1 MGGFTVN
8 GFGATDRFVPIR
20 NLGTFQ
26 CPHCKQERMLQLMEV
41 QRKVSLLYIQT
52 VTINTKYAIACA
64 SCQNGYY
71 IEEQQ
76 KDDILYGRAIATI
89 TEQGAVLLKKEK
101 IIDAPENPEK
111 QENTEKQEKQEK
123 PSLPQNS
130 QAERQTQSAQ
140 QNTLQDTQQDT
151 LVGQQA
157 RAGQPRRRFCGRCGS
172 PLDGQTGRC
181 PVCDKAEDMEDMQTE
196 EFDVEK
202 AMNGAD
208 FTLQTKT
215 ITRTGTAEEKK
226 GTAEDTETAA
236 DTDTNAAAHTD
247 VVQRLAGKLSRKI
260 CPVCGLLFSGDK
272 TTCPVCGSGLEDRK

>member
-89 TEQGAVLLKKEK
+89 TEQGAVLLKREK
-101 IIDAPENPEK
+101 IIDAPEKQEK

-130 QAERQTQSAQ
+130 QAGQQAQSAR
-140 QNTLQDTQQDT
+140 QNTWQNTQQDT
-151 LVGQQA
+151 LAERQA
-157 RAGQPRRRFCGRCGS
+157 RAGHPRPSICGRCGS
-172 PLDGQTGRC
+172 SLDGQTGRC
-181 PVCDKAEDMEDMQTE
+181 PVCDGAGNTKEIEAEELYVE
-196 EFDVEK
+196 EGLEH
-202 AMNGAD
+202 MD
-208 FTLQTKT
+208 FTL
-215 ITRTGTAEEKK
+215 RTGTESRTV
-226 GTAEDTETAA
+226 TAAGNISTAA
-236 DTDTNAAAHTD
+236 DAGAAANAGAA
-247 VVQRLAGKLSRKI
+247 QSLAGKLSRKI
-260 CPVCGLLFSGDK
+260 CPSCGLLFSSDK

>member
-101 IIDAPENPEK
+101 IIDAPE
-111 QENTEKQEKQEK
+111 KQEK

-130 QAERQTQSAQ
+130 
-140 QNTLQDTQQDT
+140 
-151 LVGQQA
+151 

-172 PLDGQTGRC
+172 SLDEQTGRC

-247 VVQRLAGKLSRKI
+247 VVQSLAGKLSRKI
-260 CPVCGLLFSGDK
+260 CPSCGLLFSGDK

>member
-101 IIDAPENPEK
+101 IIDAPE
-111 QENTEKQEKQEK
+111 KQEK

-130 QAERQTQSAQ
+130 QAER
-140 QNTLQDTQQDT
+140 
-151 LVGQQA
+151 
-157 RAGQPRRRFCGRCGS
+157 PRRRFCGRCGGR
-172 PLDGQTGRC
+172 LDEQTGLC
-181 PVCDKAEDMEDMQTE
+181 PVCDGAES
-196 EFDVEK
+196 
-202 AMNGAD
+202 
-208 FTLQTKT
+208 
-215 ITRTGTAEEKK
+215 TAEVQKK
-226 GTAEDTETAA
+226 EFGRE
-236 DTDTNAAAHTD
+236 N
-247 VVQRLAGKLSRKI
+247 VGQSFAGKPSRKI
-260 CPVCGLLFSGDK
+260 CPACGLLFSADK
-272 TTCPVCGSGLEDRK
+272 TVCPVCGSGLAERQ

>member
-101 IIDAPENPEK
+101 IIDAPE
-111 QENTEKQEKQEK
+111 KQEK

-140 QNTLQDTQQDT
+140 QNTQQDTQQNT
-151 LVGQQA
+151 LAGQQA
-157 RAGQPRRRFCGRCGS
+157 QAERPRRRFCGRCGS
-172 PLDGQTGRC
+172 SLDGHTGRC
-181 PVCDKAEDMEDMQTE
+181 PVCD
-196 EFDVEK
+196 
-202 AMNGAD
+202 GA
-208 FTLQTKT
+208 
-215 ITRTGTAEEKK
+215 
-226 GTAEDTETAA
+226 
-236 DTDTNAAAHTD
+236 
-247 VVQRLAGKLSRKI
+247 
-260 CPVCGLLFSGDK
+260 
-272 TTCPVCGSGLEDRK
+272 

>member
-89 TEQGAVLLKKEK
+89 TEQGAVLLKREK
-101 IIDAPENPEK
+101 IIEAPEKQEK

-130 QAERQTQSAQ
+130 QAER
-140 QNTLQDTQQDT
+140 
-151 LVGQQA
+151 
-157 RAGQPRRRFCGRCGS
+157 PRRRFCGRCGS

-181 PVCDKAEDMEDMQTE
+181 PVCDGAEN
-196 EFDVEK
+196 K
-202 AMNGAD
+202 S
-208 FTLQTKT
+208 
-215 ITRTGTAEEKK
+215 
-226 GTAEDTETAA
+226 TAA
-236 DTDTNAAAHTD
+236 DAGAAANAGAA
-247 VVQRLAGKLSRKI
+247 QNLAGKLSRKI
-260 CPVCGLLFSGDK
+260 CPSCGLLFSSDK

>member
-101 IIDAPENPEK
+101 IIDAPE
-111 QENTEKQEKQEK
+111 KQEK

-130 QAERQTQSAQ
+130 RAGRQTQSAQ
-140 QNTLQDTQQDT
+140 QNTQQDTQQNT
-151 LVGQQA
+151 LAGQQA

-181 PVCDKAEDMEDMQTE
+181 PVWMARKTKAQRRMPVRPQMQALADVAGKAEPEDLP
-196 EFDVEK
+196 F
-202 AMNGAD
+202 
-208 FTLQTKT
+208 
-215 ITRTGTAEEKK
+215 
-226 GTAEDTETAA
+226 
-236 DTDTNAAAHTD
+236 
-247 VVQRLAGKLSRKI
+247 
-260 CPVCGLLFSGDK
+260 CGLLFSGDK

>member
-89 TEQGAVLLKKEK
+89 TEQGAVLLKREK
-101 IIDAPENPEK
+101 IIDAPEKQEK
-111 QENTEKQEKQEK
+111 QENTEKQEK

-130 QAERQTQSAQ
+130 QAEWQAQ
-140 QNTLQDTQQDT
+140 
-151 LVGQQA
+151 A
-157 RAGQPRRRFCGRCGS
+157 ERPRRRFCGRCGS
-172 PLDGQTGRC
+172 SLDGQTGRC
-181 PVCDKAEDMEDMQTE
+181 PVCDGAGNTKEIAAEELYVE
-196 EFDVEK
+196 EGLEH
-202 AMNGAD
+202 MD
-208 FTLQTKT
+208 FTL
-215 ITRTGTAEEKK
+215 RTGTESRTV
-226 GTAEDTETAA
+226 TAAGNISTAA
-236 DTDTNAAAHTD
+236 DAGAAANAGAA
-247 VVQRLAGKLSRKI
+247 QSLAGKLSRKI
-260 CPVCGLLFSGDK
+260 CPSCGLLFSSDK

>member
-1 MGGFTVN
+1 MVARQDEERKAEIRTAVS
-8 GFGATDRFVPIR
+8 ATDRFVPIR

-101 IIDAPENPEK
+101 IIDAPE
-111 QENTEKQEKQEK
+111 KQEK

-130 QAERQTQSAQ
+130 QAGRQTQSAQ

-172 PLDGQTGRC
+172 PLDESPGRA
-181 PVCDKAEDMEDMQTE
+181 DR
-196 EFDVEK
+196 
-202 AMNGAD
+202 AM
-208 FTLQTKT
+208 
-215 ITRTGTAEEKK
+215 
-226 GTAEDTETAA
+226 
-236 DTDTNAAAHTD
+236 
-247 VVQRLAGKLSRKI
+247 
-260 CPVCGLLFSGDK
+260 PGLRQGR
-272 TTCPVCGSGLEDRK
+272 GYGRYEDRRV

>member
-26 CPHCKQERMLQLMEV
+26 RPHCKQERMLQLMEV

-101 IIDAPENPEK
+101 IIDAPE
-111 QENTEKQEKQEK
+111 KQEK
-123 PSLPQNS
+123 PSLLQNS

-140 QNTLQDTQQDT
+140 QNTQQDTQQDT
-151 LVGQQA
+151 LAGQQA
-157 RAGQPRRRFCGRCGS
+157 QAERPRRRFCGRCGS
-172 PLDGQTGRC
+172 SLDGQTGRC
-181 PVCDKAEDMEDMQTE
+181 PVCDGAEN
-196 EFDVEK
+196 K
-202 AMNGAD
+202 S
-208 FTLQTKT
+208 
-215 ITRTGTAEEKK
+215 
-226 GTAEDTETAA
+226 TAA
-236 DTDTNAAAHTD
+236 DTGAAANAG
-247 VVQRLAGKLSRKI
+247 VAQSLAGKLSRKI
-260 CPVCGLLFSGDK
+260 CPVCGLLFSSDK

>member
-89 TEQGAVLLKKEK
+89 TEQGAVLLKREK
-101 IIDAPENPEK
+101 IIDAPEKQEK

-130 QAERQTQSAQ
+130 QAGQQAQSAR
-140 QNTLQDTQQDT
+140 QNTWQNTQQDT
-151 LVGQQA
+151 LAERQA
-157 RAGQPRRRFCGRCGS
+157 QAERPRRRFCGRCGS

-181 PVCDKAEDMEDMQTE
+181 PVCD
-196 EFDVEK
+196 
-202 AMNGAD
+202 GAGN
-208 FTLQTKT
+208 KS
-215 ITRTGTAEEKK
+215 
-226 GTAEDTETAA
+226 TAA
-236 DTDTNAAAHTD
+236 DTGAAANAG
-247 VVQRLAGKLSRKI
+247 VAQSLAGKLSRKI
-260 CPVCGLLFSGDK
+260 CPVCGLLFSSDK

>member
-101 IIDAPENPEK
+101 IIDAPE
-111 QENTEKQEKQEK
+111 KQEK

-140 QNTLQDTQQDT
+140 QNTQQDTQQNT
-151 LVGQQA
+151 LAGQQA

-181 PVCDKAEDMEDMQTE
+181 PVCD
-196 EFDVEK
+196 
-202 AMNGAD
+202 GAGN
-208 FTLQTKT
+208 KS
-215 ITRTGTAEEKK
+215 
-226 GTAEDTETAA
+226 TAA
-236 DTDTNAAAHTD
+236 DTGAAANAG
-247 VVQRLAGKLSRKI
+247 VAQSLAGKLSRKI
-260 CPVCGLLFSGDK
+260 CPVCGLLFSSDK

>member
-101 IIDAPENPEK
+101 IIDAPE
-111 QENTEKQEKQEK
+111 KQEK
-123 PSLPQNS
+123 PSLLQNS

-140 QNTLQDTQQDT
+140 QNTQQDTQQNT
-151 LVGQQA
+151 LAGQQA

-181 PVCDKAEDMEDMQTE
+181 PVCD
-196 EFDVEK
+196 
-202 AMNGAD
+202 GAGN
-208 FTLQTKT
+208 KS
-215 ITRTGTAEEKK
+215 
-226 GTAEDTETAA
+226 TAA
-236 DTDTNAAAHTD
+236 DAGAAANAGAA
-247 VVQRLAGKLSRKI
+247 QNLAGKLSRKI
-260 CPVCGLLFSGDK
+260 CPSCGLLFSSDK

>member
-89 TEQGAVLLKKEK
+89 TEQGAVLLKREK
-101 IIDAPENPEK
+101 IIDAPEKQEK

-130 QAERQTQSAQ
+130 QAGQQAQSAR
-140 QNTLQDTQQDT
+140 QNTWQNTQQDT
-151 LVGQQA
+151 LAERQA
-157 RAGQPRRRFCGRCGS
+157 RAGHPRRRFCGRCGS
-172 PLDGQTGRC
+172 SLDGQTGRC
-181 PVCDKAEDMEDMQTE
+181 PVCDGEGNTKEIEAEELYVE
-196 EFDVEK
+196 EGLEH
-202 AMNGAD
+202 MD
-208 FTLQTKT
+208 FTL
-215 ITRTGTAEEKK
+215 RTGTESRTVTVA
-226 GTAEDTETAA
+226 GNISTAA
-236 DTDTNAAAHTD
+236 DAGAAANAGAA
-247 VVQRLAGKLSRKI
+247 QSLAGKLSRKI
-260 CPVCGLLFSGDK
+260 CPSCGLLFSSDK

>member
-101 IIDAPENPEK
+101 IIDAPEKQEK

-130 QAERQTQSAQ
+130 QAGQQAQSAR
-140 QNTLQDTQQDT
+140 QNTWQNTQQDT
-151 LVGQQA
+151 LAERQA
-157 RAGQPRRRFCGRCGS
+157 RAGHPRRRFCGRCGS
-172 PLDGQTGRC
+172 SLDGQTGRC
-181 PVCDKAEDMEDMQTE
+181 PVCDGEGNTKEIEAEELYVE
-196 EFDVEK
+196 EGLEH
-202 AMNGAD
+202 MD
-208 FTLQTKT
+208 FTL
-215 ITRTGTAEEKK
+215 RTGTESRTV
-226 GTAEDTETAA
+226 TAAGNISTAA
-236 DTDTNAAAHTD
+236 DAGAAANAGAA
-247 VVQRLAGKLSRKI
+247 QSLAGKLSRKI
-260 CPVCGLLFSGDK
+260 CPSCGLLFSSDK

>member
-101 IIDAPENPEK
+101 IIDAPE
-111 QENTEKQEKQEK
+111 KQEK

-130 QAERQTQSAQ
+130 QAEQQAHPARQNAPQGTQE
-140 QNTLQDTQQDT
+140 TLAER
-151 LVGQQA
+151 QA
-157 RAGQPRRRFCGRCGS
+157 RAERPRRRFCGRCGS
-172 PLDGQTGRC
+172 SLDGQTGRC
-181 PVCDKAEDMEDMQTE
+181 PVCDGEGNTKEIEAEELYVE
-196 EFDVEK
+196 EGLEH
-202 AMNGAD
+202 MD
-208 FTLQTKT
+208 FPL
-215 ITRTGTAEEKK
+215 RTGTESRTV
-226 GTAEDTETAA
+226 TAAGNISTAA
-236 DTDTNAAAHTD
+236 DAGAAANAG
-247 VVQRLAGKLSRKI
+247 VAQSLAGKLSRKI
-260 CPVCGLLFSGDK
+260 CPSCGLLFSSDK

>member
-101 IIDAPENPEK
+101 IIDAPE
-111 QENTEKQEKQEK
+111 KQEK

-130 QAERQTQSAQ
+130 QAER
-140 QNTLQDTQQDT
+140 
-151 LVGQQA
+151 
-157 RAGQPRRRFCGRCGS
+157 PRRRFCGRCGS
-172 PLDGQTGRC
+172 SLDEQTGRC
-181 PVCDKAEDMEDMQTE
+181 PVCDGAEN
-196 EFDVEK
+196 K
-202 AMNGAD
+202 S
-208 FTLQTKT
+208 
-215 ITRTGTAEEKK
+215 
-226 GTAEDTETAA
+226 TAA
-236 DTDTNAAAHTD
+236 DAGAAANAGAA
-247 VVQRLAGKLSRKI
+247 QNLAGKLSRKI
-260 CPVCGLLFSGDK
+260 CPSCGLLFSSDK

>member
-89 TEQGAVLLKKEK
+89 TEQGAVLLKREK
-101 IIDAPENPEK
+101 IIDAPEKQEK

-130 QAERQTQSAQ
+130 QAGQQAQSAR
-140 QNTLQDTQQDT
+140 QNTWQNTQQDT
-151 LVGQQA
+151 LAERQA
-157 RAGQPRRRFCGRCGS
+157 RAGHPRRRFCGRCGS
-172 PLDGQTGRC
+172 SLDGQTGRC
-181 PVCDKAEDMEDMQTE
+181 PVCDGAGNTKEIEAEELYVE
-196 EFDVEK
+196 EGLEH
-202 AMNGAD
+202 MD
-208 FTLQTKT
+208 FTL
-215 ITRTGTAEEKK
+215 RTGTESRTV
-226 GTAEDTETAA
+226 TAAGNISTAA
-236 DTDTNAAAHTD
+236 DAGAAANAGAA
-247 VVQRLAGKLSRKI
+247 QSLAGKLSRKI
-260 CPVCGLLFSGDK
+260 CPSCGLLFSSDK

>member
-101 IIDAPENPEK
+101 IIDAPEKQEK
-111 QENTEKQEKQEK
+111 QENTEKQEK

-130 QAERQTQSAQ
+130 QAEWQAQ
-140 QNTLQDTQQDT
+140 
-151 LVGQQA
+151 A
-157 RAGQPRRRFCGRCGS
+157 ERPRRRFCGRCGS
-172 PLDGQTGRC
+172 SLDGQTGRC
-181 PVCDKAEDMEDMQTE
+181 PVCDGAGNTKEIEAEELYVE
-196 EFDVEK
+196 EGLEH
-202 AMNGAD
+202 MD
-208 FTLQTKT
+208 FTL
-215 ITRTGTAEEKK
+215 RTGTESRTVTVA
-226 GTAEDTETAA
+226 GNISTAA
-236 DTDTNAAAHTD
+236 DAGAAANAGAA
-247 VVQRLAGKLSRKI
+247 QSLAGKLSRKI
-260 CPVCGLLFSGDK
+260 CPSCGLLFSSDK

>member
-101 IIDAPENPEK
+101 IIDAPE
-111 QENTEKQEKQEK
+111 KQEK

-130 QAERQTQSAQ
+130 QAERQNAPQGTQE
-140 QNTLQDTQQDT
+140 TQQAP
-151 LVGQQA
+151 GGK
-157 RAGQPRRRFCGRCGS
+157 RRRRFCGRCGS
-172 PLDGQTGRC
+172 PLDGQTGLC

-236 DTDTNAAAHTD
+236 DTDTNVAAHTD
-247 VVQRLAGKLSRKI
+247 VVQSLAGKLSRKI
-260 CPVCGLLFSGDK
+260 CPSCGLLFSSDK
-272 TTCPVCGSGLEDRK
+272 TTCPICGSGLEDRK

>member
-64 SCQNGYY
+64 SRQNGYY

-101 IIDAPENPEK
+101 IIDAPE
-111 QENTEKQEKQEK
+111 KQEK

-130 QAERQTQSAQ
+130 QAGQTRRRISAG
-140 QNTLQDTQQDT
+140 TA
-151 LVGQQA
+151 VRW
-157 RAGQPRRRFCGRCGS
+157 RAAGPGGRPRRRFCGGAAAM
-172 PLDGQTGRC
+172 DGQTGRC
-181 PVCDKAEDMEDMQTE
+181 PVWMARKTKAQRRMPVRPQMQ
-196 EFDVEK
+196 
-202 AMNGAD
+202 A
-208 FTLQTKT
+208 
-215 ITRTGTAEEKK
+215 
-226 GTAEDTETAA
+226 
-236 DTDTNAAAHTD
+236 
-247 VVQRLAGKLSRKI
+247 QRRILPES
-260 CPVCGLLFSGDK
+260 
-272 TTCPVCGSGLEDRK
+272 

>member
-101 IIDAPENPEK
+101 IIDAPE
-111 QENTEKQEKQEK
+111 KQEK

-130 QAERQTQSAQ
+130 QAERQAQSAR
-140 QNTLQDTQQDT
+140 QNAPQGTQETLAER
-151 LVGQQA
+151 QA
-157 RAGQPRRRFCGRCGS
+157 RAERPRRRFCGRCGS
-172 PLDGQTGRC
+172 SLDEQTGRC

>member
-101 IIDAPENPEK
+101 IIDAPE
-111 QENTEKQEKQEK
+111 KQEK

-130 QAERQTQSAQ
+130 QAER
-140 QNTLQDTQQDT
+140 
-151 LVGQQA
+151 
-157 RAGQPRRRFCGRCGS
+157 PRRRFCGRCGS
-172 PLDGQTGRC
+172 SLDGQTGRC

-208 FTLQTKT
+208 FTFQTKT

-260 CPVCGLLFSGDK
+260 CPVCGLLFSSDK

>member
-101 IIDAPENPEK
+101 IIDAPE
-111 QENTEKQEKQEK
+111 KQEK
-123 PSLPQNS
+123 PSLLQNS

-140 QNTLQDTQQDT
+140 QNTQQDTQQNT
-151 LVGQQA
+151 LAGQQA

-181 PVCDKAEDMEDMQTE
+181 PVCD
-196 EFDVEK
+196 
-202 AMNGAD
+202 GAGN
-208 FTLQTKT
+208 KS
-215 ITRTGTAEEKK
+215 
-226 GTAEDTETAA
+226 TAA
-236 DTDTNAAAHTD
+236 DTGAAANAG
-247 VVQRLAGKLSRKI
+247 VAQSLAGKLSRKI

>member
-89 TEQGAVLLKKEK
+89 TEQGAVLLKREK
-101 IIDAPENPEK
+101 IIDAPEKQEK

-130 QAERQTQSAQ
+130 QAGQQAQSAR
-140 QNTLQDTQQDT
+140 QNTWQNTQQDT
-151 LVGQQA
+151 LAERQA
-157 RAGQPRRRFCGRCGS
+157 RAGHPRRRFCGRCGS
-172 PLDGQTGRC
+172 SLDGQTGRC
-181 PVCDKAEDMEDMQTE
+181 PVCDGEGNTKEIEAEELYVE
-196 EFDVEK
+196 EGLEH
-202 AMNGAD
+202 MD
-208 FTLQTKT
+208 FTL
-215 ITRTGTAEEKK
+215 RTGTESRTV
-226 GTAEDTETAA
+226 TAAGNISTAA
-236 DTDTNAAAHTD
+236 DAGAAANAGAA
-247 VVQRLAGKLSRKI
+247 QSLAGKLSRKI
-260 CPVCGLLFSGDK
+260 CPSCGLLFSSDK

>member
-101 IIDAPENPEK
+101 IIDAPEKQEK
-111 QENTEKQEKQEK
+111 QENTEKQEK

-130 QAERQTQSAQ
+130 QAEWQAQ
-140 QNTLQDTQQDT
+140 
-151 LVGQQA
+151 A
-157 RAGQPRRRFCGRCGS
+157 ERPRRRFCGRCGS
-172 PLDGQTGRC
+172 SLDGQTGRC
-181 PVCDKAEDMEDMQTE
+181 PVCDGAENTKEIEAE
-196 EFDVEK
+196 ELYVEEELEH
-202 AMNGAD
+202 MD
-208 FTLQTKT
+208 FTL
-215 ITRTGTAEEKK
+215 RTGTKSRTV
-226 GTAEDTETAA
+226 TAAGNISTAA
-236 DTDTNAAAHTD
+236 DAGAAANAGAA
-247 VVQRLAGKLSRKI
+247 QSLAGKLSRKI
-260 CPVCGLLFSGDK
+260 CPSCSLLFSSDK

>member
-101 IIDAPENPEK
+101 IIDAPE
-111 QENTEKQEKQEK
+111 KQEK

-130 QAERQTQSAQ
+130 QAERQAHPAR
-140 QNTLQDTQQDT
+140 QNAPQGTQQDT

-202 AMNGAD
+202 AMNGAE

>member
-101 IIDAPENPEK
+101 IIDAPE
-111 QENTEKQEKQEK
+111 KQEK

-130 QAERQTQSAQ
+130 QAER
-140 QNTLQDTQQDT
+140 
-151 LVGQQA
+151 
-157 RAGQPRRRFCGRCGS
+157 PRRRFCGRCGS
-172 PLDGQTGRC
+172 SLDGQTGRC
-181 PVCDKAEDMEDMQTE
+181 PVCDGAEN
-196 EFDVEK
+196 K
-202 AMNGAD
+202 S
-208 FTLQTKT
+208 
-215 ITRTGTAEEKK
+215 
-226 GTAEDTETAA
+226 TAA
-236 DTDTNAAAHTD
+236 DAGAAANAGAA
-247 VVQRLAGKLSRKI
+247 QNLAGKLSRKI
-260 CPVCGLLFSGDK
+260 CPSCGLLFSSDK

>member
-101 IIDAPENPEK
+101 IIDAPE
-111 QENTEKQEKQEK
+111 KQEK

-130 QAERQTQSAQ
+130 QAERQNAPQGTQE
-140 QNTLQDTQQDT
+140 TQQAP
-151 LVGQQA
+151 GGK
-157 RAGQPRRRFCGRCGS
+157 RRRRFCGRCGS
-172 PLDGQTGRC
+172 PLDGQTGLC
-181 PVCDKAEDMEDMQTE
+181 PVCDGAGNTKEIEAEELYVE
-196 EFDVEK
+196 EGLEH
-202 AMNGAD
+202 MD
-208 FTLQTKT
+208 FTL
-215 ITRTGTAEEKK
+215 RTGTESRTVTVA
-226 GTAEDTETAA
+226 GNISTAA
-236 DTDTNAAAHTD
+236 DAGAAANAGAA
-247 VVQRLAGKLSRKI
+247 QSLAGKLSRKI
-260 CPVCGLLFSGDK
+260 CPSCGLLFSSDK

>member
-111 QENTEKQEKQEK
+111 

-140 QNTLQDTQQDT
+140 QNTQQDTQQNT
-151 LVGQQA
+151 LAGQQA
-157 RAGQPRRRFCGRCGS
+157 QAERPRRRFCGRCGS

-181 PVCDKAEDMEDMQTE
+181 PVCDGEGNTKEIEAEELYVE
-196 EFDVEK
+196 EGLEH
-202 AMNGAD
+202 MD
-208 FTLQTKT
+208 FTL
-215 ITRTGTAEEKK
+215 RTGTESRTV
-226 GTAEDTETAA
+226 TAAGNISTAA
-236 DTDTNAAAHTD
+236 DAGAAANAGAA
-247 VVQRLAGKLSRKI
+247 QSLAGKLSRKI
-260 CPVCGLLFSGDK
+260 CPSCGLLFSSDK

>member
-101 IIDAPENPEK
+101 IIDAPE
-111 QENTEKQEKQEK
+111 KQEK

-130 QAERQTQSAQ
+130 QAER
-140 QNTLQDTQQDT
+140 
-151 LVGQQA
+151 
-157 RAGQPRRRFCGRCGS
+157 PRRRFCGRCGS

-247 VVQRLAGKLSRKI
+247 VVQSLAGKLSRKI
-260 CPVCGLLFSGDK
+260 CPSCGLLFSGDK

>member
-101 IIDAPENPEK
+101 IIDAPE
-111 QENTEKQEKQEK
+111 KQEK

-130 QAERQTQSAQ
+130 QAGRQTQSAQ

-181 PVCDKAEDMEDMQTE
+181 PVCDGAEN
-196 EFDVEK
+196 K
-202 AMNGAD
+202 S
-208 FTLQTKT
+208 
-215 ITRTGTAEEKK
+215 
-226 GTAEDTETAA
+226 TAA
-236 DTDTNAAAHTD
+236 DAGAAANAGAA
-247 VVQRLAGKLSRKI
+247 QNLAGKLSRKI
-260 CPVCGLLFSGDK
+260 CPSCGLLFSGDK
-272 TTCPVCGSGLEDRK
+272 TICPVCGSGLEDRK

>member
-1 MGGFTVN
+1 M
-8 GFGATDRFVPIR
+8 
-20 NLGTFQ
+20 
-26 CPHCKQERMLQLMEV
+26 
-41 QRKVSLLYIQT
+41 
-52 VTINTKYAIACA
+52 
-64 SCQNGYY
+64 NGYY

-101 IIDAPENPEK
+101 IIDAPEKQEK
-111 QENTEKQEKQEK
+111 QENTEK

-272 TTCPVCGSGLEDRK
+272 TTCPICGSGLEDRK

>member
-101 IIDAPENPEK
+101 IIDAPE
-111 QENTEKQEKQEK
+111 KQEK
-123 PSLPQNS
+123 PSLLQNS

-140 QNTLQDTQQDT
+140 QNTQQDTQQNT
-151 LVGQQA
+151 LAGQQA

-181 PVCDKAEDMEDMQTE
+181 PVCD
-196 EFDVEK
+196 
-202 AMNGAD
+202 GAGN
-208 FTLQTKT
+208 KS
-215 ITRTGTAEEKK
+215 
-226 GTAEDTETAA
+226 TAA
-236 DTDTNAAAHTD
+236 DTGAAANAG
-247 VVQRLAGKLSRKI
+247 VAQSLAGKLSRKI
-260 CPVCGLLFSGDK
+260 CPVCGLLFSSDK

>member
-101 IIDAPENPEK
+101 IIDAPE
-111 QENTEKQEKQEK
+111 KQEK

-130 QAERQTQSAQ
+130 QAER
-140 QNTLQDTQQDT
+140 
-151 LVGQQA
+151 
-157 RAGQPRRRFCGRCGS
+157 PRRRFCGRCGS

-181 PVCDKAEDMEDMQTE
+181 PVCDGAEN
-196 EFDVEK
+196 K
-202 AMNGAD
+202 S
-208 FTLQTKT
+208 
-215 ITRTGTAEEKK
+215 
-226 GTAEDTETAA
+226 TAA
-236 DTDTNAAAHTD
+236 DAGAAANAGAA
-247 VVQRLAGKLSRKI
+247 QNLAGKLSRKI
-260 CPVCGLLFSGDK
+260 CPSCGLLFSSDK

>member
-101 IIDAPENPEK
+101 IIDAPE
-111 QENTEKQEKQEK
+111 KQEK

-130 QAERQTQSAQ
+130 QAER
-140 QNTLQDTQQDT
+140 
-151 LVGQQA
+151 
-157 RAGQPRRRFCGRCGS
+157 PRRRFCGRCGS
-172 PLDGQTGRC
+172 SLDGQTGRC
-181 PVCDKAEDMEDMQTE
+181 PVCDGEGNTKEIEAEELY
-196 EFDVEK
+196 VEGGLEH
-202 AMNGAD
+202 MD
-208 FTLQTKT
+208 FTL
-215 ITRTGTAEEKK
+215 RTGTESRTV
-226 GTAEDTETAA
+226 TAAGNISTAA
-236 DTDTNAAAHTD
+236 DAGAAANAGAA
-247 VVQRLAGKLSRKI
+247 QSLAGKLSRKI
-260 CPVCGLLFSGDK
+260 CPSCSLLFSSDK

>member
-64 SCQNGYY
+64 SCQSGYY

-101 IIDAPENPEK
+101 IIDAPE
-111 QENTEKQEKQEK
+111 KQEK
-123 PSLPQNS
+123 PSLLQNS

-140 QNTLQDTQQDT
+140 QNTQQDTQQNT
-151 LVGQQA
+151 LAGQQA
-157 RAGQPRRRFCGRCGS
+157 QAERPRRRFCGRCGS
-172 PLDGQTGRC
+172 PLDEQTGRC
-181 PVCDKAEDMEDMQTE
+181 PVCDGAEN
-196 EFDVEK
+196 K
-202 AMNGAD
+202 S
-208 FTLQTKT
+208 
-215 ITRTGTAEEKK
+215 
-226 GTAEDTETAA
+226 TAA
-236 DTDTNAAAHTD
+236 DAGAAANAG
-247 VVQRLAGKLSRKI
+247 VAQNLAGKLSRKI
-260 CPVCGLLFSGDK
+260 CPSCGLLFSSDK